1 MCTFHLNRFGLINF
15 WYHGDTV
22 FEFSNGRL
30 FVRGANGSGK
40 SVSTTMAVPFL
51 LDGDKRPSRLDPFG
65 SQDRRMID
73 LLLGNKHVSK
83 REEGTGYLYM
93 EYRKGNTFVTV
104 GIGLNGKRR
113 ESDNT
118 IRTWY
123 FILHN
128 KRIGKDIQLYDE
140 KIVSGEAK
148 KFPLTRVELADRI
161 GGDGEVTDS
170 QQRYVEIVNQE
181 IYRFNT
187 TQEFKELIGVLL
199 QLRSPK
205 LSNAVKAS
213 EVSNVLSDALPELS
227 QYELA
232 PLSSSLES
240 MDSLQE
246 KKTRLGRELGFL
258 TMLADAYDTYNQL
271 SLYEKAKHFVSSE
284 KRFNESMKRM
294 NDYKTAEAAALATKT
309 DLERKWTKQSNIKE
323 ILQRKIASMQGHA
336 LFTLEEELGKVREAL
351 QESEKK
357 LQSKIE
363 ALDKNKSQQRQVENR
378 IKQGEDE
385 EYKAA
390 KSRKDALSEME
401 SLADEA
407 YFTPHTALR
416 QYFEASLE
424 NFSDAGFQNWHEA
437 LKEYHSKVEDITSQ
451 LRSLQSRL
459 EHEERM
465 QRHLVAEEE
474 RAEGIEAEIRT
485 LEKEIAESAA
495 SVEQAVVEWAEGA
508 RLFQVQTIELLVA
521 QEILQGIGDLLND
534 SSPLTVTDWLNG
546 LYNKRLN
553 ALQQELAN
561 LTASIG
567 FLQKQIE
574 ETETKAEELSAQ
586 TEMEPDLTASE
597 VVEMERLRAQN
608 IRAAYFYE
616 TVEFMEH
623 IEPSVKKA
631 IEGAITRAGLLTA
644 LVVHE
649 SDRSMVAASMTVVQK
664 GSYKEENLLT
674 YVHPTPINGLSED
687 DISAVLQTI
696 SIVPHEEGYVLET
709 GEFRNGMVGGLAP
722 RYEDAYIG
730 KSAREQIRARRLKE
744 LQNLRDELMNRKYD
758 LESERFSVENQ
769 QRLLHI
775 ERDMFPSIE
784 GLEDSLAR
792 YENKTRE
799 RIAQLSLLERL
810 QNDLRVY
817 RNETQVTRNELYY
830 AAQKMELP
838 LPLTHSSYQQALGDL
853 ARYQKKLTDLQ
864 VAHIG
869 WLSEIKL
876 LSSLGAEKERLVDD
890 FGFLMDEKTDLE
902 RSIDRNRLMEAMY
915 LERIQDL
922 GDTDVKQEIEE
933 ARRAAL
939 EADELLETYRKQINN
954 AEINIR
960 TYAENHEKEQ
970 PQMEERLRLL
980 NAWTKI
986 FQEELSLG
994 FVCPP
999 QSASQVVKALEDTCK
1014 TLSAEVVLSTLK
1026 DAEAHAQRELVDYNL
1041 KQSRRTIPL
1050 EVQTKDK
1057 EDASWQLLAQ
1067 HCSRQFLVFSPQ
1079 HVENTPREV
1088 HGDVDNQ
1095 LKLISRHIQEE
1106 EQKLFE
1112 KVLIDVVG
1120 TAIHEKV
1127 RAAKRWEQDANVMLQ
1142 RVKGTIQMRL
1152 EWIPLASK
1160 EEDQIS
1166 TMELLSY
1173 LSKESIYLTP
1183 SQKEKVRLHFMSKI
1197 NEARKKCKD
1206 DASFSMFEEMKNALD
1221 YRKWFRFNMFIT
1233 RKGIPEE
1240 RFTNKVFGELSGGEK
1255 AMSIYSPLFAAIAAK
1270 YSYAAPDAPRIISL
1284 DEAFAGID
1292 SENIA
1297 QMFQLVHDFEFDY
1310 IMNSQVLWGCYETVD
1325 ELSIAQI
1332 LRPVD
1337 SPVLA
1342 VARYYWDGKEKH
1354 HLSLEQSIEERSR
1367 NAG

>member
-1 MCTFHLNRFGLINF
+1 MSTFHLNRFGLINF

-93 EYRKGNTFVTV
+93 EYRKGNTFVSV

-123 FILHN
+123 FILLN

-140 KIVSGEAK
+140 KIVNGEAK
-148 KFPLTRVELADRI
+148 KYPLTRGELADRI

-227 QYELA
+227 QYELS

-246 KKTRLGRELGFL
+246 KKTRLGRELGVL
-258 TMLADAYDTYNQL
+258 TMLAGAYDTYNQL
-271 SLYEKAKHFVSSE
+271 FLHEKAKHLVSSE
-284 KRFNESMKRM
+284 KRFDESMKLM
-294 NDYKTAEAAALATKT
+294 KDYKTAEAEALATKT
-309 DLERKWTKQSNIKE
+309 DLERRLTEQSNIKE
-323 ILQRKIASMQGHA
+323 ILQRKIASLQGHA
-336 LFTLEEELGKVREAL
+336 LFTLEEELGNTREVL

-363 ALDKNKSQQRQVENR
+363 ALEKNKAQQRQVEDR
-378 IKQGEDE
+378 IKQSEEE
-385 EYKAA
+385 EYRAA
-390 KSRKDALSEME
+390 KNREAALSEME

-407 YFTPHTALR
+407 YFAPHSTLR

-424 NFSDAGFQNWHEA
+424 SFSDAGFQNWHEVFQ
-437 LKEYHSKVEDITSQ
+437 EYHSKVEDIANQ

-459 EHEERM
+459 EHEGQL
-465 QRHLVAEEE
+465 QRHVASEEE
-474 RAEGIEAEIRT
+474 RAEGIEAEIRS
-485 LEKEIAESAA
+485 LEKEIAKGAVSFEH
-495 SVEQAVVEWAEGA
+495 AVVYWTEEAQQ
-508 RLFQVQTIELLVA
+508 FQIQTSELLEA
-521 QEILQGIGDLLND
+521 QEILQGIGDLLDNF
-534 SSPLTVTDWLNG
+534 SLVMVTDWLNG
-546 LYNKRLN
+546 LYNKRFS
-553 ALQQELAN
+553 ALQEEQAN

-567 FLQKQIE
+567 LLQKQIE
-574 ETETKAEELSAQ
+574 EIETKVEELTSQ
-586 TEMEPDLTASE
+586 TEIEPDLTASE
-597 VVEMERLRAQN
+597 VVKMERLRAQN
-608 IRAAYFYE
+608 IRTAYFYE

-623 IEPSVKKA
+623 IKPSVKEA

-649 SDRSMVAASMTVVQK
+649 SDRLMVTASMTVVQK
-664 GSYKEENLLT
+664 GSYKEENLMT
-674 YVHPTPINGLSED
+674 YVRPTPINGLTED

-709 GEFRNGMVGGLAP
+709 GEFHSGMVGGLAP

-730 KSAREQIRARRLKE
+730 KSSREQIRARRLKE
-744 LQNLRDELMNRKYD
+744 LQKLRDELMNRKYE

-769 QRLLHI
+769 KRLLQMD
-775 ERDMFPSIE
+775 RDMFPSLE

-792 YENKTRE
+792 HKNKIRDCV
-799 RIAQLSLLERL
+799 AQLSLLERL

-817 RNETQVTRNELYY
+817 RNETQVARNALHY
-830 AAQKMELP
+830 AAQELE
-838 LPLTHSSYQQALGDL
+838 LPLTHASYQQALGDL
-853 ARYQKKLTDLQ
+853 ASYKYTLPELRVVHKE
-864 VAHIG
+864 
-869 WLSEIKL
+869 WLAANRS
-876 LSSLGAEKERLVDD
+876 LSDHASDKERLADD
-890 FGFLMDEKTDLE
+890 YEYLADEKTDL
-902 RSIDRNRLMEAMY
+902 DRDIAKNKSYEAMY
-915 LERIQDL
+915 LKRIQAL
-922 GDTDVKQEIEE
+922 GDTDVKQEIEA
-933 ARRAAL
+933 ARKAMQSA
-939 EADELLETYRKQINN
+939 EKLLETYREQINN

-960 TYAENHEKEQ
+960 AYAENHTKEQ
-970 PQMEERLRLL
+970 PQMENRLRLL
-980 NAWTKI
+980 NVWTKLY
-986 FQEELSLG
+986 QEELSLG

-999 QSASQVVKALEDTCK
+999 QGASQIVKALEDTCK
-1014 TLSAEVVLSTLK
+1014 ALSADVVLSALK

-1041 KQSRRTIPL
+1041 KQSWHTIPL
-1050 EVQTKDK
+1050 EVLAKDK
-1057 EDASWQLLAQ
+1057 EDPSWQLLVQ
-1067 HCSRQFLVFSPQ
+1067 HCSRQFLVLSPQ
-1079 HVENTPREV
+1079 HVESTPREV

-1142 RVKGTIQMRL
+1142 RVTGTIQMRL

-1166 TMELLSY
+1166 TTELLSY

-1221 YRKWFRFNMFIT
+1221 YRRWFRFDMFIT

-1354 HLSLEQSIEERSR
+1354 HLSLEQSIEERSH

>member
-1 MCTFHLNRFGLINF
+1 MSTFHLNRFGLVNF

-113 ESDNT
+113 ENDNT
-118 IRTWY
+118 MRTWY
-123 FILHN
+123 FILRN
-128 KRIGKDIQLYDE
+128 KRIGHNIQLYDE

-148 KFPLTRVELADRI
+148 KFPLTRGDLADRI
-161 GGDGEVTDS
+161 GRDGEVTDS
-170 QQRYVEIVNQE
+170 QQRYVELVNQE
-181 IYRFNT
+181 IYRFKT

-227 QYELA
+227 QYELG
-232 PLSSSLES
+232 PLSSSLQS
-240 MDSLQE
+240 MDSLKE
-246 KKTRLGRELGFL
+246 KKTRLGNELGFL
-258 TMLADAYDTYNQL
+258 TMLVEAYDAYNQL
-271 SLYEKAKHFVSSE
+271 SLYEKAKHLVSSE
-284 KRFNESMKRM
+284 KRFNEYMKRM
-294 NDYKTAEAAALATKT
+294 KDYKSAEAAALATKI
-309 DLERKWTKQSNIKE
+309 DLERQWTDQSNIKE
-323 ILQRKIASMQGHA
+323 TLQRKIASLQGHP
-336 LFTLEEELGKVREAL
+336 LFTLEEELGKVKEAL
-351 QESEKK
+351 QELERK
-357 LQSKIE
+357 LQGKVE
-363 ALDKNKSQQRQVENR
+363 ALEKNKTQQRQVENR
-378 IKQGEDE
+378 IKQSEGE

-390 KSRKDALSEME
+390 KSREDALSEME
-401 SLADEA
+401 SLANET

-416 QYFEASLE
+416 QYFESSLE
-424 NFSDAGFQNWHEA
+424 SFSDAGFKNWQET
-437 LKEYHSKVEDITSQ
+437 LQGYHNKVEDIASQ
-451 LRSLQSRL
+451 LRSLKSRL
-459 EHEERM
+459 EHEDRM
-465 QRHLVAEEE
+465 QRNLAAEEE
-474 RAEGIEAEIRT
+474 RAKGIEAEIRA
-485 LEKEIAESAA
+485 LEKEVAECAI
-495 SVEQAVVEWAEGA
+495 SVEQAVVDWAEGA
-508 RLFQVQTIELLVA
+508 QQFQVQPTELLEA
-521 QEILQGIGDLLND
+521 KEILQGVGDLLDD
-534 SSPLTVTDWLNG
+534 SSPAAVTDWLNG
-546 LYNKRLN
+546 LYNKRLS
-553 ALQQELAN
+553 ALQEERAK

-567 FLQKQIE
+567 LLQKQIE
-574 ETETKAEELSAQ
+574 EMETKAEELSTQ

-597 VVEMERLRAQN
+597 AAEMERLRAQN
-608 IRAAYFYE
+608 IRAAFFYE
-616 TVEFMEH
+616 TVEFMEN
-623 IEPSVKKA
+623 IESSVKEA

-644 LVVHE
+644 LMVHE

-674 YVHPTPINGLSED
+674 YMCPTPINGLSED

-709 GEFRNGMVGGLAP
+709 GEFCSGMVGGLAP

-730 KSAREQIRARRLKE
+730 KSAREQIRIRKLKE
-744 LQNLRDELMNRKYD
+744 LQGLRDELMCQKDN
-758 LESERFSVENQ
+758 LESEQFSVEKQ
-769 QRLLHI
+769 QRLLI
-775 ERDMFPSIE
+775 MEREVFPSLK
-784 GLEDSLAR
+784 GLNEALGRHESK
-792 YENKTRE
+792 NRE
-799 RIAQLSLLERL
+799 RTTQLSLVERL
-810 QNDLRVY
+810 QTDLRVY
-817 RNETQVTRNELYY
+817 RNDTQVVRNTIHY
-830 AAQKMELP
+830 AAQQLELP
-838 LPLTHSSYQQALGDL
+838 LTYASYQQALSDLTLYKDTIAELRVVHNAWLAANQSLSDL
-853 ARYQKKLTDLQ
+853 A
-864 VAHIG
+864 
-869 WLSEIKL
+869 S
-876 LSSLGAEKERLVDD
+876 EKERLADD
-890 FGFLMDEKTDLE
+890 YEYLADENMDLE
-902 RSIDRNRLMEAMY
+902 RDIAKNKSYEVMY
-915 LERIQDL
+915 LKGIQDF
-922 GDTDVKQEIEE
+922 GDTDVKQEIVA
-933 ARRAAL
+933 ARNEMQAS
-939 EADELLETYRKQINN
+939 DELLDSYRKQMNE
-954 AEINIR
+954 AEIDIR
-960 TYAENHEKEQ
+960 SLVENQAKEQ
-970 PQMEERLRLL
+970 PLMEERLRLL
-980 NAWTKI
+980 NAWTKLY
-986 FQEELSLG
+986 QEELSLG

-999 QSASQVVKALEDTCK
+999 QSTSQVVKTLEESCKALSSDIV
-1014 TLSAEVVLSTLK
+1014 LSALK
-1026 DAEAHAQRELVDYNL
+1026 DAEGHAQRELVDYSL

-1050 EVQTKDK
+1050 EIQAKDK
-1057 EDASWQLLAQ
+1057 EDPSWQLLAQ

-1079 HVENTPREV
+1079 HVENTPREI
-1088 HGDVDNQ
+1088 HRDVDDQ

-1142 RVKGTIQMRL
+1142 RVTGTIQMRL
-1152 EWIPLASK
+1152 EWVPLTSK

-1166 TMELLSY
+1166 TTELLSY

-1206 DASFSMFEEMKNALD
+1206 DASFSMFEEMKKALD
-1221 YRKWFRFNMFIT
+1221 YRRWFRFDMFIT

-1367 NAG
+1367 NGG

>member
-1 MCTFHLNRFGLINF
+1 MSTFHLNRFGLLNF

-118 IRTWY
+118 MRTWY
-123 FILHN
+123 FILRN
-128 KRIGKDIQLYDE
+128 KRIGHDIKLYDE
-140 KIVSGEAK
+140 KIVTGEAK
-148 KFPLTRVELADRI
+148 KFPLTRGDLADRI

-181 IYRFNT
+181 IYRFKT

-258 TMLADAYDTYNQL
+258 TMLVDAYDTYNQL
-271 SLYEKAKHFVSSE
+271 SLYEKAKHLVSSE

-294 NDYKTAEAAALATKT
+294 KDCKTAEVAAMVAKI
-309 DLERKWTKQSNIKE
+309 DLEQQWTEQSNTKE
-323 ILQRKIASMQGHA
+323 TLQRKIISLQGHP
-336 LFTLEEELGKVREAL
+336 LFTLEEELGKVKEAL
-351 QESEKK
+351 QELEKK
-357 LQSKIE
+357 RQSKVE
-363 ALDKNKSQQRQVENR
+363 TLEKNKIQQRQVENR
-378 IKQGEDE
+378 IKESEGEE
-385 EYKAA
+385 HRAA
-390 KSRKDALSEME
+390 KNREAALSEME

-407 YFTPHTALR
+407 YFTSHTILR
-416 QYFEASLE
+416 QHFESSLQS
-424 NFSDAGFQNWHEA
+424 FSDAGFKNWQET
-437 LKEYHSKVEDITSQ
+437 LQGYHSKVQDIASR
-451 LRSLQSRL
+451 LHSLQSRL
-459 EHEERM
+459 EHEDRM
-465 QRHLVAEEE
+465 QRNVEAEEE
-474 RAEGIEAEIRT
+474 RAKGIEAEIRA
-485 LEKEIAESAA
+485 LEKEIAECAI
-495 SVEQAVVEWAEGA
+495 SVEHAVVEWAERA
-508 RLFQVQTIELLVA
+508 QQFQVQPTELLEIK
-521 QEILQGIGDLLND
+521 EILQGGGDLLD
-534 SSPLTVTDWLNG
+534 DFSLTEVIDWLNS
-546 LYNKRLN
+546 LYHKRLS
-553 ALQQELAN
+553 ALQEERAN
-561 LTASIG
+561 LAATIG
-567 FLQKQIE
+567 LLQKQIE
-574 ETETKAEELSAQ
+574 ETETKVEELSAQ
-586 TEMEPDLTASE
+586 TEIEPNLTASE
-597 VVEMERLRAQN
+597 VVEMERLCAQN

-616 TVEFMEH
+616 TVEFLEH
-623 IEPSVKKA
+623 IEPSVKEA
-631 IEGAITRAGLLTA
+631 IEAAITRAGLLTA
-644 LVVHE
+644 LIVHE
-649 SDRSMVAASMTVVQK
+649 SDRSMVAASTLVQM

-674 YVHPTPINGLSED
+674 YMRPTPTSGLSEA
-687 DISAVLQTI
+687 DIRAVLQTI
-696 SIVPHEEGYVLET
+696 SIIPHEQGYVLET
-709 GEFRNGMVGGLAP
+709 GEFRSGMVGGLAP

-744 LQNLRDELMNRKYD
+744 LQKLRSELMHKKED
-758 LESERFSVENQ
+758 MESECYSVEKQ

-775 ERDMFPSIE
+775 ERDVFPSLE
-784 GLEDSLAR
+784 GLKDSLAR
-792 YENKTRE
+792 HENKTQE
-799 RIAQLSLLERL
+799 RVAQLTLVERL
-810 QNDLRVY
+810 QTDLRVY
-817 RNETQVTRNELYY
+817 RNEIQVMRNALHY
-830 AAQKMELP
+830 AAEELE
-838 LPLTHSSYQQALGDL
+838 LPLTHASYRQALSDLTYYKDTLAELRVVHNAWLTANQLLSDL
-853 ARYQKKLTDLQ
+853 AS
-864 VAHIG
+864 A
-869 WLSEIKL
+869 
-876 LSSLGAEKERLVDD
+876 KERLVDD
-890 FGFLMDEKTDLE
+890 YEYLSDEKTDLD
-902 RSIDRNRLMEAMY
+902 RSIEKNKSYEAMY
-915 LERIQDL
+915 IERIQDL

-933 ARRAAL
+933 ARNATQAV
-939 EADELLETYRKQINN
+939 DELLDSYRKQINEV
-954 AEINIR
+954 EIKIR
-960 TYAENHEKEQ
+960 GLVENQAKEK
-970 PQMEERLRLL
+970 PVMDERLRLL
-980 NAWTKI
+980 NAWTKLY
-986 FQEELSLG
+986 QDELSLG
-994 FVCPP
+994 LVCPP
-999 QSASQVVKALEDTCK
+999 QSASQVVKQLEESCK
-1014 TLSAEVVLSTLK
+1014 ELSLDVVLSTLK
-1026 DAEAHAQRELVDYNL
+1026 DAEGHSQRELVDYNL
-1041 KQSRRTIPL
+1041 KQSRRTISL
-1050 EVQTKDK
+1050 EIQSKDK
-1057 EDASWQLLAQ
+1057 EDPSWQLLTQ

-1079 HVENTPREV
+1079 HVENTPYEV
-1088 HGDVDNQ
+1088 HRDVDDQ
-1095 LKLISRHIQEE
+1095 LKLISQHIQEE

-1112 KVLIDVVG
+1112 KVLIDVIG

-1127 RAAKRWEQDANVMLQ
+1127 RAAKRWEQDANVMLR
-1142 RVKGTIQMRL
+1142 RVTGTIQIRL
-1152 EWIPLASK
+1152 EWVPLTSK

-1166 TMELLSY
+1166 TTELLSY
-1173 LSKESIYLTP
+1173 LSKEAIYLTP

-1206 DASFSMFEEMKNALD
+1206 DASFSMFEEMKKALD
-1221 YRKWFRFNMFIT
+1221 YRRWFRFDMFIT

-1342 VARYYWDGKEKH
+1342 VARYYWDGNEKH
-1354 HLSLEQSIEERSR
+1354 QLSLEQSIEVRSH

>member
-1 MCTFHLNRFGLINF
+1 MCIFHLNRFGLINF

-93 EYRKGNTFVTV
+93 EYRKGNTYVTV

-232 PLSSSLES
+232 PLSSSMES

-246 KKTRLGRELGFL
+246 KKTRLGRELSVL
-258 TMLADAYDTYNQL
+258 TMLADAYDTYNQF

-284 KRFNESMKRM
+284 KRFNESMKRIK
-294 NDYKTAEAAALATKT
+294 DYIIAKAEELANKTG
-309 DLERKWTKQSNIKE
+309 LERQRTEQTNIKE
-323 ILQRKIASMQGHA
+323 TLKRKIASMQGHP
-336 LFTLEEELGKVREAL
+336 LFTLEEELGKTKEAL
-351 QESEKK
+351 QELEDKLRSKAEAMEKNEK
-357 LQSKIE
+357 
-363 ALDKNKSQQRQVENR
+363 QQRQVEDR
-378 IKQGEDE
+378 IKQNEGK

-390 KSRKDALSEME
+390 KSREDALSEME

-407 YFTPHTALR
+407 YFLPHTALR
-416 QYFEASLE
+416 QHFEHSLKS
-424 NFSDAGFQNWHEA
+424 FSDAGFKNWQES
-437 LKEYHSKVEDITSQ
+437 LQGYHSKVQDIANQ
-451 LRSLQSRL
+451 LHSLQTRL
-459 EHEERM
+459 EHEGQM
-465 QRHLVAEEE
+465 QRNLAVEEE
-474 RAEGIEAEIRT
+474 RVNEIEAEIGA
-485 LEKEIAESAA
+485 LVKGIAERAA
-495 SVEQAVVEWAEGA
+495 LVEHAVVEWAEGA
-508 RLFQVQTIELLVA
+508 RHFQVQPDELIEA
-521 QEILQGIGDLLND
+521 KEILHGIGDLLDD
-534 SSPLTVTDWLNG
+534 SSPGAVTDWLNG
-546 LYNKRLN
+546 LYNKRLSVF
-553 ALQQELAN
+553 QEERAN

-567 FLQKQIE
+567 LLQKQIE
-574 ETETKAEELSAQ
+574 ETETKLEELSAQ
-586 TEMEPDLTASE
+586 KEIEPDLTASE
-597 VVEMERLRAQN
+597 VIEMECLRAQN

-616 TVEFMEH
+616 TVEFLEQ
-623 IEPSVKKA
+623 IEPSVKEA

-644 LVVHE
+644 LMVHE
-649 SDRSMVAASMTVVQK
+649 NDRSMVAASMTVVQK

-674 YVHPTPINGLSED
+674 YMRSTPINGLSED
-687 DISAVLQTI
+687 DICAVLQTI

-709 GEFRNGMVGGLAP
+709 GEFRSGMVGGLAP

-730 KSAREQIRARRLKE
+730 KSAREQTRARRLKE
-744 LQNLRDELMNRKYD
+744 LQNLHDELMNKKDD
-758 LESERFSVENQ
+758 LESERFSVEKQ
-769 QRLLHI
+769 QRLLHM
-775 ERDMFPSIE
+775 ERDVFPSLKE
-784 GLEDSLAR
+784 LKDSLTHH
-792 YENKTRE
+792 ENKTRE
-799 RIAQLSLLERL
+799 RVTQLFLVERL
-810 QNDLRVY
+810 LTDLRVY
-817 RNETQVTRNELYY
+817 RNETQVARNALHY
-830 AAQKMELP
+830 AAQDLELP
-838 LPLTHSSYQQALGDL
+838 ISYASYQQALGDI
-853 ARYQKKLTDLQ
+853 ARYKETLAELRVVHNAWLDANQSLSDLT
-864 VAHIG
+864 
-869 WLSEIKL
+869 S
-876 LSSLGAEKERLVDD
+876 EKERLADD
-890 FGFLMDEKTDLE
+890 YEYLADEKTDLE
-902 RSIDRNRLMEAMY
+902 RDITRNKSYEAMY
-915 LERIQDL
+915 LKSIHDL
-922 GDTDVKQEIEE
+922 GKTDVKQEIEE
-933 ARRAAL
+933 ARKAAQA
-939 EADELLETYRKQINN
+939 ADDMLDTYGKQITE
-954 AEINIR
+954 AEIKIR
-960 TYAENHEKEQ
+960 THAENLAKEQ
-970 PQMEERLRLL
+970 PQMEERLRVL

-986 FQEELSLG
+986 FQEEVSLG

-999 QSASQVVKALEDTCK
+999 QSPSQVVKTLEEACNA
-1014 TLSAEVVLSTLK
+1014 LSADEVLSTLK

-1041 KQSRRTIPL
+1041 KQSRRTIPI
-1050 EVQTKDK
+1050 EVQSKDK
-1057 EDASWQLLAQ
+1057 EDASWQILAQ
-1067 HCSRQFLVFSPQ
+1067 HCSRQFMVFSPQ

-1120 TAIHEKV
+1120 SAIHEKV

-1142 RVKGTIQMRL
+1142 RVKGTIKMRL
-1152 EWIPLASK
+1152 EWVPLASK

-1166 TMELLSY
+1166 TTELLSY

-1183 SQKEKVRLHFMSKI
+1183 PQKEKVRLHFMSKI
-1197 NEARKKCKD
+1197 YEARKKCKD

-1310 IMNSQVLWGCYETVD
+1310 IMNSQVLWGCYETVE

>member
-1 MCTFHLNRFGLINF
+1 MDTFHLNRFGLINF

-30 FVRGANGSGK
+30 FVRGANAAGK

-113 ESDNT
+113 EGDNT
-118 IRTWY
+118 MRTWY

-140 KIVSGEAK
+140 KIVSGEVK
-148 KFPLTRVELADRI
+148 KFPISRKDLADRI

-170 QQRYVEIVNQE
+170 QQRYVELVNQE

-246 KKTRLGRELGFL
+246 KKTRLGRELGVL
-258 TMLADAYDTYNQL
+258 TILVDEYDAYNQF
-271 SLYEKAKHFVSSE
+271 SLYEKAKHLVSSE

-294 NDYKTAEAAALATKT
+294 KDYKTAEAAALASKT
-309 DLERKWTKQSNIKE
+309 DLERQWTEQSNIKE
-323 ILQRKIASMQGHA
+323 TLQRKIVSMQGHP
-336 LFTLEEELGKVREAL
+336 LFTLEEELGKVKEAL

-357 LQSKIE
+357 LESKVD
-363 ALDKNKSQQRQVENR
+363 ALEKNKAEQCKVENR
-378 IKQGEDE
+378 IKQCEE
-385 EYKAA
+385 KEYKAA
-390 KSRKDALSEME
+390 KSREGALSEME
-401 SLADEA
+401 SLAIEA
-407 YFTPHTALR
+407 YFTPHTALC
-416 QYFEASLE
+416 QYFEARLE
-424 NFSDAGFQNWHEA
+424 SFSDTGFHNWHEV
-437 LKEYHSKVEDITSQ
+437 LQEYHSKVEYIASQ

-459 EHEERM
+459 EHEDQMWRN
-465 QRHLVAEEE
+465 VAAEEE
-474 RAEGIEAEIRT
+474 RAKGLEEEIRA
-485 LEKEIAESAA
+485 LEKEIAECATI
-495 SVEQAVVEWAEGA
+495 VENAVIEWVEGA
-508 RLFQVQTIELLVA
+508 RQFQVQPTELLEA
-521 QEILQGIGDLLND
+521 KGILQGIGDLLD
-534 SSPLTVTDWLNG
+534 DFSPIAVTDWLNG
-546 LYNKRLN
+546 LYNKRLS
-553 ALQQELAN
+553 ALQEERAN

-567 FLQKQIE
+567 LLQKQIE
-574 ETETKAEELSAQ
+574 ETELKLEELSTQ
-586 TEMEPDLTASE
+586 TEIEPNLTSSE
-597 VVEMERLRAQN
+597 MVEIQRLRTQN

-616 TVEFMEH
+616 TVEFSEH
-623 IEPSVKKA
+623 IEPSVKEA
-631 IEGAITRAGLLTA
+631 IEGAITRSGLLTA

-649 SDRSMVAASMTVVQK
+649 SDHSMVAGSMTVVQK

-674 YVHPTPINGLSED
+674 YVRPTPINGLSED

-696 SIVPHEEGYVLET
+696 SIVPHGEQYVLET
-709 GEFRNGMVGGLAP
+709 GEFRSGMVGGQAP

-730 KSAREQIRARRLKE
+730 KSAREQIRVRKLKE
-744 LQNLRDELMNRKYD
+744 LQKLREEFMHKKDD
-758 LESERFSVENQ
+758 LESERFSVERQ
-769 QRLLHI
+769 QRLLHT
-775 ERDMFPSIE
+775 EREIFPSLE
-784 GLEDSLAR
+784 GLKDFLAHH
-792 YENKTRE
+792 ENKTQE
-799 RIAQLSLLERL
+799 RVAQLSLFERL

-817 RNETQVTRNELYY
+817 RNETQAARNALHY
-830 AAQKMELP
+830 AAQEMELP
-838 LPLTHSSYQQALGDL
+838 IPLSHASYQQALGDL
-853 ARYQKKLTDLQ
+853 VRYKETLAELR
-864 VAHIG
+864 VVHNA
-869 WLSEIKL
+869 W
-876 LSSLGAEKERLVDD
+876 LGANQSLSDFASEKKRLEDD
-890 FGFLMDEKTDLE
+890 YEYFADEKTDL
-902 RSIDRNRLMEAMY
+902 DRDIGRNKSNEAMY
-915 LERIQDL
+915 LKSIQDL
-922 GDTDVKQEIEE
+922 GDTDVKLEIEE
-933 ARRAAL
+933 ARKVTQATN
-939 EADELLETYRKQINN
+939 DLLETYHKQITN

-960 TYAENHEKEQ
+960 TYAENHAKER

-986 FQEELSLG
+986 FQEEISLG
-994 FVCPP
+994 FVCSP
-999 QSASQVVKALEDTCK
+999 QSAPQVVEALEESCRALSSDVA
-1014 TLSAEVVLSTLK
+1014 LSALK
-1026 DAEAHAQRELVDYNL
+1026 DAEGHAQRELVDYNL
-1041 KQSRRTIPL
+1041 KQTRRTIPL
-1050 EVQTKDK
+1050 EIQAKDK
-1057 EDASWQLLAQ
+1057 EDPSWQLLAQ

-1079 HVENTPREV
+1079 HVESTPREV
-1088 HGDVDNQ
+1088 HRDVDDQ
-1095 LKLISRHIQEE
+1095 LKRISGHIQEE
-1106 EQKLFE
+1106 ERKLFE
-1112 KVLIDVVG
+1112 KVLIDVIG
-1120 TAIHEKV
+1120 IAILEKV

-1142 RVKGTIQMRL
+1142 RVTSIIQMRL
-1152 EWIPLASK
+1152 EWVPLASK

-1166 TMELLSY
+1166 TTELLSY

-1206 DASFSMFEEMKNALD
+1206 DASFSMFEEMKKALD
-1221 YRKWFRFNMFIT
+1221 YRRWFRFDMFIT

-1342 VARYYWDGKEKH
+1342 VACYYWDGKEKH
-1354 HLSLEQSIEERSR
+1354 HLS
-1367 NAG
+1367 

>member
-1 MCTFHLNRFGLINF
+1 MSTFHLNRFGLINF

-83 REEGTGYLYM
+83 REEGTGYLYI

-118 IRTWY
+118 MRTWY
-123 FILHN
+123 FILRN
-128 KRIGKDIQLYDE
+128 KRIGYDIQLYDE

-148 KFPLTRVELADRI
+148 KFPLTRRDLADRI

-181 IYRFNT
+181 IYRFKT

-232 PLSSSLES
+232 PLSSALES

-246 KKTRLGRELGFL
+246 KKTRYGRELGFL

-271 SLYEKAKHFVSSE
+271 SLYEKARYLVSSE

-294 NDYKTAEAAALATKT
+294 KNYKTSEAAALVTKT
-309 DLERKWTKQSNIKE
+309 NLERQWTEQSNIKE
-323 ILQRKIASMQGHA
+323 TLQRKIVSLQDHP
-336 LFTLEEELGKVREAL
+336 LFTLEEELGKVKDAL
-351 QESEKK
+351 QESENK
-357 LQSKIE
+357 LRDKAE
-363 ALDKNKSQQRQVENR
+363 AMEENKGQQRHVEDR
-378 IKQGEDE
+378 IKRSEEE

-390 KSRKDALSEME
+390 QSREDALSEME

-407 YFTPHTALR
+407 YFLSHTALS
-416 QYFEASLE
+416 QHFESSLE
-424 NFSDAGFQNWHEA
+424 SFPDAGFKNWQET
-437 LKEYHSKVEDITSQ
+437 LQGYHGKVQDIASQ

-459 EHEERM
+459 EHEDRM
-465 QRHLVAEEE
+465 QRHVAIEEE
-474 RAEGIEAEIRT
+474 REEGIEAEIRA
-485 LEKEIAESAA
+485 LEKGIAECAA
-495 SVEQAVVEWAEGA
+495 SVEHAVIEWAEGA
-508 RLFQVQTIELLVA
+508 QQFQVQSTELLEA
-521 QEILQGIGDLLND
+521 KEILQGVGDLLDD
-534 SSPLTVTDWLNG
+534 SSPAAVTDWLNV
-546 LYNKRLN
+546 LYNKRLG
-553 ALQQELAN
+553 ALQEERAN

-567 FLQKQIE
+567 LLQKQIE
-574 ETETKAEELSAQ
+574 ETKTKVEELSAQ
-586 TEMEPDLTASE
+586 TEIEPDLTASE

-616 TVEFMEH
+616 TVEFMEN
-623 IEPSVKKA
+623 IEPSVKEA

-649 SDRSMVAASMTVVQK
+649 SDRSMVAASMTVVQT

-674 YVHPTPINGLSED
+674 YMRSTPINGLSEA
-687 DISAVLQTI
+687 DIRAVLQTI

-709 GEFRNGMVGGLAP
+709 GEFRSGMVGGLAP

-730 KSAREQIRARRLKE
+730 KSAREQIQARRLKE
-744 LQNLRDELMNRKYD
+744 LQKLLEELIHKKDNLK
-758 LESERFSVENQ
+758 SKRFSVEKQ
-769 QRLLHI
+769 QSLLHM
-775 ERDMFPSIE
+775 ERDMFPSLE
-784 GLEDSLAR
+784 GLKDSLACH
-792 YENKTRE
+792 ENKTLE
-799 RIAQLSLLERL
+799 RVAQLSLLERL

-817 RNETQVTRNELYY
+817 RNETQVARNALHYVAQEL
-830 AAQKMELP
+830 E
-838 LPLTHSSYQQALGDL
+838 LPLTHASYQQALGDI
-853 ARYQKKLTDLQ
+853 ARYKEMLAELR
-864 VAHIG
+864 VAHTA
-869 WLSEIKL
+869 WLAEIKS
-876 LSSLGAEKERLVDD
+876 LSDLTAEKERLVDHYE
-890 FGFLMDEKTDLE
+890 FLTDEKTDLE
-902 RSIDRNRLMEAMY
+902 RSIARNKSLEAMY
-915 LERIQDL
+915 LERIEDL

-933 ARRAAL
+933 ARKAAQA
-939 EADELLETYRKQINN
+939 ADQLLGNYGKQITE
-954 AEINIR
+954 AESNIR
-960 TYAENHEKEQ
+960 TLAENHEKEQ

-980 NAWTKI
+980 NAWTKLY
-986 FQEELSLG
+986 QEELSLG

-999 QSASQVVKALEDTCK
+999 QSASQVVKALEETCK
-1014 TLSAEVVLSTLK
+1014 ALSSDVVLSALK
-1026 DAEAHAQRELVDYNL
+1026 DAEGHAQRELVDYNL
-1041 KQSRRTIPL
+1041 KQSRRTIQL
-1050 EVQTKDK
+1050 EIQAKDK
-1057 EDASWQLLAQ
+1057 EDPFWQILEQ
-1067 HCSRQFLVFSPQ
+1067 HCSRQFLVFLPQ
-1079 HVENTPREV
+1079 HVESTPREV
-1088 HGDVDNQ
+1088 HRDVDNQ
-1095 LKLISRHIQEE
+1095 LKLISQHIQEE

-1142 RVKGTIQMRL
+1142 RVTGTIQMRL
-1152 EWIPLASK
+1152 EWVPLTSK

-1166 TMELLSY
+1166 TTELLSY

-1206 DASFSMFEEMKNALD
+1206 DASFSMFEELKNALD
-1221 YRKWFRFNMFIT
+1221 YRRWFRFDMFIT

-1325 ELSIAQI
+1325 KLSIAQI
-1332 LRPVD
+1332 LRSVD

-1354 HLSLEQSIEERSR
+1354 HLSLEQSIEEHSR

>member
-1 MCTFHLNRFGLINF
+1 MDRFHLNRFGLINF

-30 FVRGANGSGK
+30 FVRGANAAGK

-83 REEGTGYLYM
+83 REEGIGYLYM

-113 ESDNT
+113 EGDNT
-118 IRTWY
+118 MRTWY

-128 KRIGKDIQLYDE
+128 KRIGKDIQLYNE
-140 KIVSGEAK
+140 NIVSGEVK
-148 KFPLTRVELADRI
+148 KFPITRGDLADRI

-170 QQRYVEIVNQE
+170 QQRYVELVNQE

-187 TQEFKELIGVLL
+187 EQEFKELIGVLL

-246 KKTRLGRELGFL
+246 KKSRLGRELGVL
-258 TMLADAYDTYNQL
+258 TILVDAYDAYNQL
-271 SLYEKAKHFVSSE
+271 SLYEKAKHLVSSE
-284 KRFNESMKRM
+284 KRFNDSMKRM
-294 NDYKTAEAAALATKT
+294 KDYKTAEAAELVTKI
-309 DLERKWTKQSNIKE
+309 DLERQWREQSNIKE
-323 ILQRKIASMQGHA
+323 TLQRKIVSMQGHP
-336 LFTLEEELGKVREAL
+336 LFTLEEELGKVKEVL

-357 LQSKIE
+357 LESKVD
-363 ALDKNKSQQRQVENR
+363 ALEKNKAEQRKVENR
-378 IKQGEDE
+378 IKQSEE
-385 EYKAA
+385 KEYKAA
-390 KSRKDALSEME
+390 KSREDALSEME
-401 SLADEA
+401 SLAAEA
-407 YFTPHTALR
+407 YFIPHTALR
-416 QYFEASLE
+416 QYFEARLE
-424 NFSDAGFQNWHEA
+424 SFSDTGFHNWHEA
-437 LKEYHSKVEDITSQ
+437 LQEYHNKVEDIASQ
-451 LRSLQSRL
+451 LHSMQSRL
-459 EHEERM
+459 EHEDRM
-465 QRHLVAEEE
+465 QRNVAAEEE
-474 RAEGIEAEIRT
+474 QTEGLEAEIRAS
-485 LEKEIAESAA
+485 EKEIAECAA
-495 SVEQAVVEWAEGA
+495 LVEYAVKEWVEGA
-508 RLFQVQTIELLVA
+508 RQFQVQPTEFLEA
-521 QEILQGIGDLLND
+521 KEILQGIGDLLDD
-534 SSPLTVTDWLNG
+534 SSPTAITDWLNG
-546 LYNKRLN
+546 LYNKRLT
-553 ALQQELAN
+553 ALQEERAKLM
-561 LTASIG
+561 ASISL
-567 FLQKQIE
+567 LQKQIE
-574 ETETKAEELSAQ
+574 EAESKLEELSAQ
-586 TEMEPDLTASE
+586 TEIEPDFTASE
-597 VVEMERLRAQN
+597 VVKIERLRVQN

-616 TVEFMEH
+616 TVEFLEH
-623 IEPSVKKA
+623 IEPSVKEA

-649 SDRSMVAASMTVVQK
+649 SDRSMAAASMTVVQK

-674 YVHPTPINGLSED
+674 YVRPTPIKGLSED

-709 GEFRNGMVGGLAP
+709 GEFRSGMVGGLAP

-730 KSAREQIRARRLKE
+730 KSAREQIRARKLKE
-744 LQNLRDELMNRKYD
+744 LQKLREELMHKKDD
-758 LESERFSVENQ
+758 LESECFSVEKQ
-769 QRLLHI
+769 QRLLHT
-775 ERDMFPSIE
+775 ERDIFPSLE
-784 GLEDSLAR
+784 GLKDSLAR
-792 YENKTRE
+792 HENKTRK
-799 RIAQLSLLERL
+799 RVAQLSLLERL

-817 RNETQVTRNELYY
+817 RNETQVARNALYY
-830 AAQKMELP
+830 AAQELE
-838 LPLTHSSYQQALGDL
+838 LPLTHASYQKALGDL
-853 ARYQKKLTDLQ
+853 ARYQKKLTDLR

-869 WLSEIKL
+869 WLSELNL
-876 LSSLGAEKERLVDD
+876 LSSLRAEKERLVDD
-890 FGFLMDEKTDLE
+890 FGSLMDEKTDLE
-902 RSIDRNRLMEAMY
+902 RSIARNRSLEAMY
-915 LERIQDL
+915 LERIEDF

-933 ARRAAL
+933 ARKAAL
-939 EADELLETYRKQINN
+939 AADELLENYRKQITN
-954 AEINIR
+954 AEINMR
-960 TYAENHEKEQ
+960 TYTENHAKEQ

-994 FVCPP
+994 FVCSP
-999 QSASQVVKALEDTCK
+999 QSASQIVEALEESCKALSSDVA
-1014 TLSAEVVLSTLK
+1014 LSALK
-1026 DAEAHAQRELVDYNL
+1026 DAEGHAQHELVDYNL
-1041 KQSRRTIPL
+1041 KQTRRTIPP
-1050 EVQTKDK
+1050 EIQAKDK
-1057 EDASWQLLAQ
+1057 EDPYWQLLVQ

-1079 HVENTPREV
+1079 HVESTPREV
-1088 HGDVDNQ
+1088 HRDVDDQ
-1095 LKLISRHIQEE
+1095 LKRISGHIQEE
-1106 EQKLFE
+1106 ERKLFE
-1112 KVLIDVVG
+1112 KVLIDVIG
-1120 TAIHEKV
+1120 TAILEKV
-1127 RAAKRWEQDANVMLQ
+1127 RDAKRWEQDANVMLQ
-1142 RVKGTIQMRL
+1142 RVTSIIQMRL
-1152 EWIPLASK
+1152 EWVPLTSK

-1166 TMELLSY
+1166 TTELLSY

-1206 DASFSMFEEMKNALD
+1206 DASFSMFEEMKKALD
-1221 YRKWFRFNMFIT
+1221 YRRWFRFDMFIT

-1270 YSYAAPDAPRIISL
+1270 YSYAASDAPRIISL

-1354 HLSLEQSIEERSR
+1354 HLS
-1367 NAG
+1367 

>member
-1 MCTFHLNRFGLINF
+1 MSTFHLNRFGLVNF

-83 REEGTGYLYM
+83 RDEGTGYLYI

-118 IRTWY
+118 MRTWY
-123 FILHN
+123 FILRN
-128 KRIGKDIQLYDE
+128 KRIGYDIQLYDE
-140 KIVSGEAK
+140 KIVSGEPK
-148 KFPLTRVELADRI
+148 KFPLTMGDLADRI
-161 GGDGEVTDS
+161 RRDGEVTDS
-170 QQRYVEIVNQE
+170 QQRYVELVNQE
-181 IYRFNT
+181 IYRFST

-227 QYELA
+227 QHELA

-258 TMLADAYDTYNQL
+258 TILADAYDTYNQF
-271 SLYEKAKHFVSSE
+271 SLYEKAKHLVSSE

-294 NDYKTAEAAALATKT
+294 KDYKTAEAAALVTKK
-309 DLERKWTKQSNIKE
+309 DLERQWTEQSNIKE
-323 ILQRKIASMQGHA
+323 TLQRKIVSLQGHP
-336 LFTLEEELGKVREAL
+336 LFTLEEELGKVKEAL

-357 LQSKIE
+357 LQSKVE
-363 ALDKNKSQQRQVENR
+363 VLDKNKTQQRQVENR
-378 IKQGEDE
+378 IKQGEGE

-390 KSRKDALSEME
+390 KSREHALSEME

-424 NFSDAGFQNWHEA
+424 SFSDVGFQNWHEA
-437 LKEYHSKVEDITSQ
+437 LQEYHSKVEDIASQ
-451 LRSLQSRL
+451 LRLLQSRL
-459 EHEERM
+459 EHEDRM
-465 QRHLVAEEE
+465 QRHVAAEEE
-474 RAEGIEAEIRT
+474 RAKGIEVEIRV
-485 LEKEIAESAA
+485 LEKEISEGAG
-495 SVEQAVVEWAEGA
+495 SVEHAVVEWAEGA
-508 RLFQVQTIELLVA
+508 QQFQVHPSELLEA
-521 QEILQGIGDLLND
+521 QEILQGIGDLLDD
-534 SSPLTVTDWLNG
+534 SSLVTVTDWLNG
-546 LYNKRLN
+546 LYNKRLG

-586 TEMEPDLTASE
+586 TEMEPDLSASE
-597 VVEMERLRAQN
+597 VVEMERLRSQN
-608 IRAAYFYE
+608 IRTAYFYE

-623 IEPSVKKA
+623 IEPSVKEA

-674 YVHPTPINGLSED
+674 YMRSTPINGLSKD
-687 DISAVLQTI
+687 DINTVLQTI

-709 GEFRNGMVGGLAP
+709 GEFHSGMVGGLAP

-744 LQNLRDELMNRKYD
+744 LQVLREELMHKKDD
-758 LESERFSVENQ
+758 LESERFSVEKQ
-769 QRLLHI
+769 QRLLHM
-775 ERDMFPSIE
+775 ERDVFPSLE
-784 GLEDSLAR
+784 GLKDSLTR
-792 YENKTRE
+792 HENKTRE
-799 RIAQLSLLERL
+799 RVAQLTLVERL
-810 QNDLRVY
+810 QTDLRVY
-817 RNETQVTRNELYY
+817 RNETQVARNALHY
-830 AAQKMELP
+830 AAQELE
-838 LPLTHSSYQQALGDL
+838 LPLTHASYQQALGDV
-853 ARYQKKLTDLQ
+853 ARYKEMLAELR
-864 VAHIG
+864 VAHTA
-869 WLSEIKL
+869 WLAAIKS
-876 LSSLGAEKERLVDD
+876 LSDLRAEKERLEGDYE
-890 FGFLMDEKTDLE
+890 FLADERTDLE
-902 RSIDRNRLMEAMY
+902 RVIVRSKSLEAMY
-915 LERIQDL
+915 LEGIQDL
-922 GDTDVKQEIEE
+922 GDTDVKREIEE
-933 ARRAAL
+933 ARKAMQAA
-939 EADELLETYRKQINN
+939 DKLLETYREQITD
-954 AEINIR
+954 AEINNR
-960 TYAENHEKEQ
+960 AHAGNYAKEQ
-970 PQMEERLRLL
+970 PHMENRLRLL
-980 NAWTKI
+980 NAWTKLY
-986 FQEELSLG
+986 QEELSLG

-999 QSASQVVKALEDTCK
+999 QSASQVVKALEETCEA
-1014 TLSAEVVLSTLK
+1014 LSSDVVLSALK
-1026 DAEAHAQRELVDYNL
+1026 DAEGHAQQELADYNL
-1041 KQSRRTIPL
+1041 KQSRRTIQL
-1050 EVQTKDK
+1050 EVQAKDK
-1057 EDASWQLLAQ
+1057 EDPSWQLLAQ

-1079 HVENTPREV
+1079 HEENTPREV
-1088 HGDVDNQ
+1088 HRDVDDQ

-1112 KVLIDVVG
+1112 KVLIDVIG

-1142 RVKGTIQMRL
+1142 RVTGTIQMRL
-1152 EWIPLASK
+1152 EWVPLTSK
-1160 EEDQIS
+1160 EENQIS
-1166 TMELLSY
+1166 TTELLSY

-1221 YRKWFRFNMFIT
+1221 YRRWFRFDMFIT
-1233 RKGIPEE
+1233 RKGIPED

>member
-1 MCTFHLNRFGLINF
+1 MNRFGLINF
-15 WYHGDTV
+15 WYHGDTI

-83 REEGTGYLYM
+83 REEGIGYLYM

-118 IRTWY
+118 MRTWY
-123 FILHN
+123 FILRN
-128 KRIGKDIQLYDE
+128 KRIGSDIQLYDE
-140 KIVSGEAK
+140 KIIGGEAK
-148 KFPLTRVELADRI
+148 KFPLTKGDLADRI

-170 QQRYVEIVNQE
+170 QQRYVEMVNQE
-181 IYRFNT
+181 IYRFKT

-240 MDSLQE
+240 MDNLQE
-246 KKTRLGRELGFL
+246 KKTRLGHELVFL
-258 TMLADAYDTYNQL
+258 AKLADAYDTYNQF
-271 SLYEKAKHFVSSE
+271 SLYEKAKHLVSSE
-284 KRFNESMKRM
+284 KRFHESMKRM
-294 NDYKTAEAAALATKT
+294 KDFKTAEAEALATKT
-309 DLERKWTKQSNIKE
+309 NLERLLTEQSNTKE
-323 ILQRKIASMQGHA
+323 TLQRKIASLQGHS
-336 LFTLEEELGKVREAL
+336 LFTLEEELDKVKEAL
-351 QESEKK
+351 KESEKK
-357 LQSKIE
+357 LKSKDE
-363 ALDKNKSQQRQVENR
+363 ALENNKTQQRQVEKR
-378 IKQGEDE
+378 IKQIEGE
-385 EYKAA
+385 KA
-390 KSRKDALSEME
+390 KTVKNREDALSEME
-401 SLADEA
+401 SLAGEA
-407 YFTPHTALR
+407 YFTSHTVLR
-416 QYFEASLE
+416 QYFEATLE
-424 NFSDAGFQNWHEA
+424 TFSDTGFQNWHEA
-437 LKEYHSKVEDITSQ
+437 LQEYYSKVEDIASKLQ
-451 LRSLQSRL
+451 VLQSRL
-459 EHEERM
+459 EHEDQM
-465 QRHLVAEEE
+465 QRNVAAEEE
-474 RAEGIEAEIRT
+474 SVKGIEAEIRA
-485 LEKEIAESAA
+485 LEKEIAEGAA
-495 SVEQAVVEWAEGA
+495 SVERAVVEWAEGA
-508 RLFQVQTIELLVA
+508 QQFQVQASELREA
-521 QEILQGIGDLLND
+521 QEILQGIGDLLDD
-534 SSPLTVTDWLNG
+534 SYPVMVKDWLNG
-546 LYNKRLN
+546 LYNQRLG

-561 LTASIG
+561 LTASIV

-574 ETETKAEELSAQ
+574 ETEVKAKELSAQ
-586 TEMEPDLTASE
+586 TEMEPEFAASE
-597 VVEMERLRAQN
+597 MVEMERLRAQN

-616 TVEFMEH
+616 SIEFMEH
-623 IEPSVKKA
+623 IEPSVKEA

-649 SDRSMVAASMTVVQK
+649 SDCSMVASSMTIIHK
-664 GSYKEENLLT
+664 GSYKKENLLT
-674 YVHPTPINGLSED
+674 YVRPTPTKGLSEA
-687 DISAVLQTI
+687 DITAVLQTI

-709 GEFRNGMVGGLAP
+709 GEFRSGMIGGLAP

-730 KSAREQIRARRLKE
+730 KSAREQIRERRLRE
-744 LQNLRDELMNRKYD
+744 LQKLCEEFINKKDD
-758 LESERFSVENQ
+758 LESERFSVEKQ
-769 QRLLHI
+769 QRLLHM
-775 ERDMFPSIE
+775 EREVFPSLE
-784 GLEDSLAR
+784 GLKASLTR
-792 YENKTRE
+792 HGDKTQE
-799 RIAQLSLLERL
+799 RIIRLTLVERL
-810 QNDLRVY
+810 QTDLRMY
-817 RNETQVTRNELYY
+817 RNETQLTRNRLHY
-830 AAQKMELP
+830 AAQELE
-838 LPLTHSSYQQALGDL
+838 LPLTHACYRQALDDL
-853 ARYQKKLTDLQ
+853 VSYKEMLTELRL
-864 VAHIG
+864 AHAA
-869 WLSEIKL
+869 W
-876 LSSLGAEKERLVDD
+876 LGAIQSLSDFEAQKERLTVDHEL
-890 FGFLMDEKTDLE
+890 LMDERTDHE
-902 RSIDRNRLMEAMY
+902 RNIAKNKSVEAMY
-915 LERIQDL
+915 LKRIQDL
-922 GDTDVKQEIEE
+922 GDTDVKREIEE
-933 ARRAAL
+933 ARKAIQAA
-939 EADELLETYRKQINN
+939 DKLLETYREQITATDIKIHGH
-954 AEINIR
+954 AES
-960 TYAENHEKEQ
+960 YKKEQ
-970 PQMEERLRLL
+970 PQMEKWLRLL
-980 NAWTKI
+980 NMWTKLY
-986 FQEELSLG
+986 QEELSLG

-999 QSASQVVKALEDTCK
+999 QNAAQVMK
-1014 TLSAEVVLSTLK
+1014 TLEETCEALSPDVVLSELK
-1026 DAEAHAQRELVDYNL
+1026 DAEGHAQRELVDYNL
-1041 KQSRRTIPL
+1041 KQSRRMISL
-1050 EVQTKDK
+1050 EIQVKDK
-1057 EDASWQLLAQ
+1057 EDPSWQILQQ
-1067 HCSRQFLVFSPQ
+1067 HCSRQFLVFSLQ
-1079 HVENTPREV
+1079 HVDSTPREV
-1088 HGDVDNQ
+1088 QRDIDDQ
-1095 LKLISRHIQEE
+1095 LKRISAHIQEE
-1106 EQKLFE
+1106 ERNLFE

-1120 TAIHEKV
+1120 TAIQEKV

-1142 RVKGTIQMRL
+1142 RVTGTIQIRL
-1152 EWIPLASK
+1152 EWVPLGNK

-1166 TMELLSY
+1166 TTELLSY

-1221 YRKWFRFNMFIT
+1221 YRRWFRFEMFIT

-1270 YSYAAPDAPRIISL
+1270 YLYAEPDAPRIISL

-1354 HLSLEQSIEERSR
+1354 QLSLEQSIEGRSH